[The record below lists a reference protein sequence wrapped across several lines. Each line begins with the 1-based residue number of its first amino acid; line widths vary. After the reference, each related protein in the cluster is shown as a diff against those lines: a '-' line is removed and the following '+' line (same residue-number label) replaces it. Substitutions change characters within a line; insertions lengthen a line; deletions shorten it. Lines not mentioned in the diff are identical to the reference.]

1 MDVTPEGRTYA
12 ERYQVHVYPHLAII
26 DPRTGRLLWRKEG
39 WTQENPMTAELFAE
53 IAMDFCSR
61 NSFDRP
67 PTVHRPP
74 SATNGA
80 VAARPVKRPMH
91 QMSEDEQIQAAMQA
105 SLTNDGANQDQ
116 EMADGDDDDV
126 EVIEPG
132 DMKPAALS
140 EKAKEEEIPSKS
152 TFIKDLL
159 DVEVGDEP
167 DKGARMQLRMPDGKR
182 KVRKFLPTATVRT
195 IYAFL
200 AVCFLSLNHLFMM
213 FETGPSLS
221 IAFTFAHPEVIFCW
235 LFSLHS
241 NRQRRPLMMGGNSL

>member
-1 MDVTPEGRTYA
+1 MDVSTEGRTYA

-67 PTVHRPP
+67 PSAQRLP

-80 VAARPVKRPMH
+80 TAARPVKRPMNE
-91 QMSEDEQIQAAMQA
+91 MSEDEQLQAAMQA
-105 SLTNDGANQDQ
+105 SLTNDGASQDQ
-116 EMADGDDDDV
+116 EMADDNDDDDDI
-126 EVIEPG
+126 EVIEAG
-132 DMKPAALS
+132 DMKPAASL
-140 EKAKEEEIPSKS
+140 EDAKEGEAPVES

-159 DVEVGDEP
+159 DVDVGDEP

-182 KVRKFLPTATVRT
+182 KIRKFLPTASVRT

-200 AVCFLSLNHLFMM
+200 AVGLSVGHL
-213 FETGPSLS
+213 
-221 IAFTFAHPEVIFCW
+221 V
-235 LFSLHS
+235 
-241 NRQRRPLMMGGNSL
+241 